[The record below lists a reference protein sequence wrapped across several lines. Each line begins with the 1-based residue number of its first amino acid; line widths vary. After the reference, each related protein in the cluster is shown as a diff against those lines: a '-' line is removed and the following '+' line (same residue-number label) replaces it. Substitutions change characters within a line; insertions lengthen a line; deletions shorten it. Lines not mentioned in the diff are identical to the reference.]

1 MMRNVPPTLQRLGA
15 FIKLSGGTVKLGRRI
30 CVVLLP
36 FTLSACFLLDG
47 SEDDSEPI
55 GSSDPSPGSSIPPS
69 SGFAGGGLL
78 GGIFDAGVFPG
89 SGGGQPLRLEEVRSS
104 ERAARPLSGGT
115 LAVNADASFA
125 LAADSDRDCV
135 YVVRPGAVNATKI
148 ELPVGSEPGRVA
160 LDASGAG
167 HVVLRGSGKLL
178 RIDLANA
185 SVAAETALCAQPR
198 GVAYDAAQDAVVASC
213 LDGEVVTLAAAD
225 HSQIS
230 RSFVAH
236 DLRDVAIGSAG
247 RRFVS
252 RYRSAE
258 LIELGTDGSVRATT
272 QPKPARAMRFDA
284 EALTSGSGPTRE
296 PFREVTFSPTL
307 AWRALASKSGEIW
320 MLHQESQ
327 NDEVAITQGGY
338 GAGCA
343 PITQGSISRFGAD
356 GTPQGAVPIATLGL
370 SVDVAISANGSW
382 LAVASPGGYLV
393 GNTTLQ
399 LYMTA
404 NMTSEITSDS
414 CPGPMLAA
422 GGGSQIV
429 AVDFDAAG
437 LLYTFSREPAEL
449 DIYQLDTSLERI
461 ATIALERSSVRDTG
475 HELFHADVGSGLSCA
490 SCHGEALDDGHVWNF
505 RGIGARR
512 TQNIRGGV
520 LGTAPFHWDGDMTSF
535 KHLVDD
541 VMTGRMGGFPVA
553 DEYAVAL
560 GKWIDRQPALRLPA
574 GDAAAVSR
582 GKELFHASATQCAS
596 CHSGE
601 ALTNNQSADVG
612 TGAVLQV
619 PSLRGLG
626 LRAPFMHNGCAK
638 TLEERFNADCGGGD
652 KHGRTSQLSREQ
664 ISDLTAFLR
673 TL

>member
-1 MMRNVPPTLQRLGA
+1 MMRNVPPALQRLGA
-15 FIKLSGGTVKLGRRI
+15 FIKLSGGTVKLGRRF

-36 FTLSACFLLDG
+36 FTLSGCFLLDDVEG
-47 SEDDSEPI
+47 DSSES
-55 GSSDPSPGSSIPPS
+55 GGVADPSPSPPS
-69 SGFAGGGLL
+69 SGFGGGGFL
-78 GGIFDAGVFPG
+78 GGVLDGGVVFPG
-89 SGGGQPLRLEEVRSS
+89 SGQPLRLAEVQNS

-135 YVVRPGAVNATKI
+135 YVVRPGAVNTTKI

-178 RIDLANA
+178 RIDLASA
-185 SVAAETALCAQPR
+185 SVSAETALCAQPR
-198 GVAYDAAQDAVVASC
+198 GVAYDAAQDTVVASC

-225 HSQIS
+225 HAEVS

-236 DLRDVAIGSAG
+236 DLRDVAIGSGG

-258 LIELGTDGSVRATT
+258 LIELGTDDSVRATT
-272 QPKPARAMRFDA
+272 QPKSARATRFDA
-284 EALTSGSGPTRE
+284 DFATSGSGGGATRA

-307 AWRALASKSGEIW
+307 AWRALASKSGEVW

-327 NDEVAITQGGY
+327 NEEVAITQGGY

-370 SVDVAISANGSW
+370 SVDVAISGNGSW

-399 LYMTA
+399 LYNTA

-414 CPGPMLAA
+414 CPGPTLAAA
-422 GGGSQIV
+422 GGSQVV

-449 DIYQLDTSLERI
+449 DIYELGNFNLQRV

-475 HELFHADVGSGLSCA
+475 HDLFHADVGSGLSCA

-520 LGTAPFHWDGDMTSF
+520 LATAPFHWDGDMTSF

-560 GKWIDRQPALRLPA
+560 GKWIDKQPSLRLPA
-574 GDAAAVSR
+574 SDAAAVSR
-582 GKELFHASATQCAS
+582 GKELFHATDTQCAS

-626 LRAPFMHNGCAK
+626 LRAPFMHDGCAK
-638 TLEERFNADCGGGD
+638 TLEDRFSADCGGGD
-652 KHGRTSQLSREQ
+652 KHGHTSQLSPEQ